1 MSPLIRRESCQKGR
15 KSIMNSRTVGRSA
28 VFTLVI
34 CALLACQPSD
44 RRPGLWLSGEEAAVL
59 PQEWGFSNAH
69 QEIFVQVS
77 TPYLLP
83 HSVTIWC
90 AELEGELFIG
100 ARNPDEKHWPGW
112 IAKRPQVVLKIA
124 DTLYRVGT
132 EQVRDKAEITAI
144 KAAYAAKY
152 NLPTDP
158 AAAPPPM
165 RYWRIKS

>member
-1 MSPLIRRESCQKGR
+1 MK
-15 KSIMNSRTVGRSA
+15 SRTVGQWVA
-28 VFTLVI
+28 FAFMI

-44 RRPGLWLSGEEAAVL
+44 RRPGLWLSGEEVVTL
-59 PQEWGFSNAH
+59 PQDWGFSNAH

-90 AELEGELFIG
+90 AELDGELFIG
-100 ARNPDEKHWPGW
+100 ARNPDDKYWPGW
-112 IAKRPQVVLKIA
+112 IAKRPPVVLKIA
-124 DTLYRVGT
+124 DVLYRVET
-132 EQVRDKAEITAI
+132 EQVQNEEEISAI

-152 NLPTDP
+152 NLSTDP
-158 AAAPPPM
+158 AVAPPPM